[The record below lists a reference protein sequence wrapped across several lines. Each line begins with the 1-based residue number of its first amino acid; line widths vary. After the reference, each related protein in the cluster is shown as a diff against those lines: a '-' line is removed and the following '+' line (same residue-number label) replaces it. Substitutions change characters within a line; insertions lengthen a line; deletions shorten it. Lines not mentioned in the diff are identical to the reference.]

1 MKAEDAEDKSLF
13 SEELLIGQFDV
24 HTWLELIV
32 YCSGLV
38 VGVGVLVLILLIT
51 VIILCCRKKKAKAK
65 VVTEV
70 KDDPE
75 KHDIMVTK
83 DEDKDSGNNSSDSLP
98 GQDPE
103 RQSLIQP
110 EPDNHQIEA
119 AKPKFSSPVW
129 LDEIQNN
136 KIFNKQKSI
145 NTEEQETPRRSK
157 KPPFPV
163 RSISEIIDTESEGE
177 QETAKV
183 DSASPVSNASN
194 NNGESKVEP
203 SDSTDN
209 IPVTALKRAQ
219 ETDL

>member
-1 MKAEDAEDKSLF
+1 M
-13 SEELLIGQFDV
+13 
-24 HTWLELIV
+24 
-32 YCSGLV
+32 
-38 VGVGVLVLILLIT
+38 
-51 VIILCCRKKKAKAK
+51 
-65 VVTEV
+65 TEV

-75 KHDIMVTK
+75 KHDIMLAK
-83 DEDKDSGNNSSDSLP
+83 EDDKDSGNNSSDSLPEP

-136 KIFNKQKSI
+136 KIFTKQKSI

-157 KPPFPV
+157 KPPYPV
-163 RSISEIIDTESEGE
+163 RSISEIIDTESDGE
-177 QETAKV
+177 QETKV
-183 DSASPVSNASN
+183 ESASPVSNTSN
-194 NNGESKVEP
+194 NNGETKVEP

-209 IPVTALKRAQ
+209 KQVTAQKRAQ